1 MIRNVWWRRI
11 QLFLVGVLVIV
22 LLQSCHA
29 LPWQQWQTSK
39 VRTSTCRNVRHALGE
54 SCIPLSPQRII
65 TMDQDS
71 LEILVALGLNPIA
84 TTTANRVG
92 NKLPILQD
100 RISAIVD
107 LGKEGQPNFERIVQL
122 KPDLIVG
129 MFVSP
134 QVYSLLSK
142 VAPTISVEY
151 SHTDWKKTLHQVA
164 EFFGQTAKANELLS
178 MYQQRLEVVRS
189 QFAQK
194 FGHLKI
200 TAMRF
205 YTDAHLTQFLN
216 QNSFTVSVLDE
227 LKTLSIPEIQQQQK
241 QVPNSDWGYVNIS
254 VECIDWLEADA
265 MFLALDPGA
274 ESSLEEFSSNPLWQT
289 LNVVQRNQV
298 YLVDSSYWIFG
309 NILSANAILDDLLK
323 YLSDESSKQAIQTLS

>member
-1 MIRNVWWRRI
+1 MIRKVWWRRV
-11 QLFLVGVLVIV
+11 QLFLVGALVIV

-29 LPWQQWQTSK
+29 LPWQPSQTSSK
-39 VRTSTCRNVRHALGE
+39 EATSTCRNVRHALGE
-54 SCIPLSPQRII
+54 SCIPQHPQRII

-71 LEILVALGLNPIA
+71 LEMLVALGLNPIA

-100 RISAIVD
+100 KISTIVD
-107 LGKEGQPNFERIVQL
+107 LGKEGQPNFEKIVQL

-129 MFVSP
+129 LFVNP

-164 EFFGQTAKANELLS
+164 EIFGQPSKADELLS
-178 MYQQRLEVVRS
+178 AYQQRLEVVRS
-189 QFAQK
+189 QLAQK
-194 FGHLKI
+194 FGTLKI

-216 QNSFTVSVLDE
+216 QNSFTISVLDE
-227 LKTLSIPEIQQQQK
+227 LKTISIPEIQQQQR

-274 ESSLEEFSSNPLWQT
+274 ESSLEKFSSNPLWQT

-298 YLVDSSYWIFG
+298 YIVDSSYWIFG

-323 YLSDESSKQAIQTLS
+323 HLSDENSK